1 MKTEIPNLKLSHA
14 DCQNTPSYP
23 KSGDIILSSK
33 KWKQLATQHR
43 ERAERWTL
51 PYRKRR
57 ASGQMHPIYDFL
69 FIYYRNKPSHLEA
82 WHPGKGVSLEEAPV
96 GETFKGAY
104 YCFKNGCT
112 SLDPSRMKKTTRHRL
127 EMALLLCQN
136 VSARPATF
144 GCFGMH
150 EWAMVYQGD
159 KESEVRHAERL
170 PLRLSQDATDAFVRS
185 RPIQCSHFDAF
196 RFFSPDAKDFNRN
209 HPSKDTRL
217 DNEQCGCLH
226 TNMDL
231 YKLASQCMPWIGS
244 ELLWKCFECALTARQ
259 LDMRASPYDC
269 TSLGFEPIKVETSAG
284 KLEYELQQRALSE
297 SARPLREE
305 LIRRLENI
313 LA

>member
-1 MKTEIPNLKLSHA
+1 MKTEIPDLGLSHA
-14 DCQNTPSYP
+14 HCQNTPSHST
-23 KSGDIILSSK
+23 SGGLILSSK

-43 ERAERWTL
+43 ERAEHWTM

-82 WHPGKGVSLEEAPV
+82 WHPGHGVSLEQAPV
-96 GETFKGAY
+96 GETFKEAY
-104 YCFKNGCT
+104 YRLENGCT
-112 SLDPSRMKKTTRHRL
+112 SLDPSRMKETTRHRL
-127 EMALLLCQN
+127 EMALRLCKS

-159 KESEVRHAERL
+159 TESEVRHAERL
-170 PLRLSQDATDAFVRS
+170 PLRLSQDATDAF
-185 RPIQCSHFDAF
+185 
-196 RFFSPDAKDFNRN
+196 RFFSPDAKGFNRKQ
-209 HPSKDTRL
+209 PGKDTRL

-231 YKLASQCMPWIGS
+231 YKLATQCMPWVGS
-244 ELLWKCFECALTARQ
+244 ELLWKCFEFAITARQ
-259 LDMRASPYDC
+259 LDMQASPYDC
-269 TSLGFEPIKVETSAG
+269 SSLGFEPIKVETSAG
-284 KLEYELQQRALSE
+284 KLNYERQQRALSE
-297 SARPLREE
+297 TAKPLRGE

>member
-1 MKTEIPNLKLSHA
+1 MKTEIPDLELSHA

-112 SLDPSRMKKTTRHRL
+112 SLDPLRMKKTTRHPRIR
-127 EMALLLCQN
+127 Q
-136 VSARPATF
+136 
-144 GCFGMH
+144 
-150 EWAMVYQGD
+150 
-159 KESEVRHAERL
+159 
-170 PLRLSQDATDAFVRS
+170 SQ
-185 RPIQCSHFDAF
+185 
-196 RFFSPDAKDFNRN
+196 
-209 HPSKDTRL
+209 
-217 DNEQCGCLH
+217 
-226 TNMDL
+226 
-231 YKLASQCMPWIGS
+231 
-244 ELLWKCFECALTARQ
+244 RQ
-259 LDMRASPYDC
+259 
-269 TSLGFEPIKVETSAG
+269 
-284 KLEYELQQRALSE
+284 
-297 SARPLREE
+297 
-305 LIRRLENI
+305 
-313 LA
+313 

>member
-1 MKTEIPNLKLSHA
+1 MRTEIPDLELSHA
-14 DCQNTPSYP
+14 DCQNTPSYS

-33 KWKQLATQHR
+33 KWKQLAAQHR

-82 WHPGKGVSLEEAPV
+82 WHPGNGVSLEEASV

-136 VSARPATF
+136 VRARPATF

-159 KESEVRHAERL
+159 KESEVRHAGRL

-196 RFFSPDAKDFNRN
+196 RFFSPNAKGFNRN
-209 HPSKDTRL
+209 QPSKDTRL

-231 YKLASQCMPWIGS
+231 YKLATKCMPWIGS
-244 ELLWKCFECALTARQ
+244 ELLWKCFEYALTARQ

-269 TSLGFEPIKVETSAG
+269 TSLGFEPIKVETSVG
-284 KLEYELQQRALSE
+284 KLEYEHQQRALSE